1 MVGWR
6 HWLLGKLNKYSC
18 LGFRDKAEQ
27 ASDLAFNLPGHC
39 PDCEWLSVTAC
50 CDYKTKMG
58 EKSWD
63 CWGSWRG
70 SGQPSP
76 RLNYIPSF
84 TQQNKQHQHETRAA
98 IFEVSPTELTCCL
111 GPFPS
116 WDSRCAVTQD
126 FPALINSGCWSKPNL
141 VMHSLLFLVLFSFN
155 VSMLKV
161 S

>member
-84 TQQNKQHQHETRAA
+84 TQQNKQHQHETRAV
-98 IFEVSPTELTCCL
+98 IWSQIDDDINLQQ
-111 GPFPS
+111 S
-116 WDSRCAVTQD
+116 WDYKRNQSCN
-126 FPALINSGCWSKPNL
+126 LWSL
-141 VMHSLLFLVLFSFN
+141 THRADVLPGTLSQLGLQMCCDMGLP
-155 VSMLKV
+155 STD
-161 S
+161 